1 MIVGQQSYTAL
12 CIPGR
17 CSAYVSST
25 CLFAQVPLAGRQF
38 LFSSPSLPQ
47 SLPIFC
53 LKHDIDALLWQ
64 PRPLT
69 PDSSGTNLSW
79 SHIGTFNALA
89 YVQAAQRD
97 KKFTVCPPNLKFAA
111 LCDCNRHIFIYLQ
124 PEEGVKGNT
133 ATQYVV
139 TVQSAGDILG
149 LQATDDN
156 LIFVL
161 KENELHVVVVSLNS

>member
-1 MIVGQQSYTAL
+1 M
-12 CIPGR
+12 
-17 CSAYVSST
+17 
-25 CLFAQVPLAGRQF
+25 PLAGRQF

-47 SLPIFC
+47 TPPIFC

-64 PRPLT
+64 PQPLT
-69 PDSSGTNLSW
+69 SDISGTNLSW

-89 YVQAAQRD
+89 YVQAARRD

-111 LCDCNRHIFIYLQ
+111 LCDCNRHVFVYLQ

-149 LQATDDN
+149 LQATDNN

-161 KENELHVVVVSLNS
+161 KENELHVIVVSLNS